1 MKTTLLRA
9 ILIGFVAHSTL
20 GFSSEVSDKMDVKA
34 PSIKNKKQKK
44 KKKKQKISKVDEQK
58 SRAPASEPVVETYVF
73 DEFTSFENLLEKRQ
87 VLERNPASF
96 QVKARV
102 IGVRRDVG
110 LTNKEDD
117 KSRHDIVLNAGVN
130 SGLTK
135 GMSLTVKRHIPIL
148 DPYRENKQREL
159 EVELARLEV
168 VHVQDDIAVAR
179 VSKLMPIDEGLSIG
193 MRSVLIGDYVGTGN

>member
-9 ILIGFVAHSTL
+9 ILLGFVAHSTL
-20 GFSSEVSDKMDVKA
+20 GFSSEVSDKMDIKVPSVK
-34 PSIKNKKQKK
+34 KTRQKK
-44 KKKKQKISKVDEQK
+44 KRKKQKISKVDEQK

-102 IGVRRDVG
+102 ISVRRDVG

-130 SGLTK
+130 SGITK